1 MKLEK
6 NTKRLI
12 ALATIAFIAFA
23 AIAYAIIV
31 WQWTTQI
38 TVLEPFSVETNL
50 PPTLELYPGEQ
61 KSYWIS
67 VTNHATAVFNA
78 TLHYTVTAENC
89 TVSITPED
97 GASYKVGA
105 SQTVTIPV
113 EITVIINGNAT
124 GKATINWW
132 IERTSPS

>member
-6 NTKRLI
+6 KTKRLI

-31 WQWTTQI
+31 WQWTTEI

-50 PPTLELYPGEQ
+50 EPTLELYPGD
-61 KSYWIS
+61 SISRWIN
-67 VTNHATAVFNA
+67 VTNNAKEVFNA

-105 SQTVTIPV
+105 GETFAIPV
-113 EITVIINGNAT
+113 EITVTINGNAT
-124 GKATINWW
+124 GKATISWW
-132 IERTSPS
+132 IERASP